1 LPSDHLGPVSH
12 GFSSC
17 GESLRDLRSSFLLR
31 CGSIPMVPTDM
42 RADGGDVVAG
52 VRLAGVADVDPYSV
66 HIVWFG
72 HKGTDKGM
80 F

>member
-1 LPSDHLGPVSH
+1 
-12 GFSSC
+12 
-17 GESLRDLRSSFLLR
+17 
-31 CGSIPMVPTDM
+31 MVPTDM